1 MSCAQNLC
9 IRKNIEKTKKE
20 NEKKEKQASD
30 ARSRSKRPRAELTL
44 RIVTCNFVIQNAEV
58 YTVQYY

>member
-1 MSCAQNLC
+1 L
-9 IRKNIEKTKKE
+9 KKLKKE